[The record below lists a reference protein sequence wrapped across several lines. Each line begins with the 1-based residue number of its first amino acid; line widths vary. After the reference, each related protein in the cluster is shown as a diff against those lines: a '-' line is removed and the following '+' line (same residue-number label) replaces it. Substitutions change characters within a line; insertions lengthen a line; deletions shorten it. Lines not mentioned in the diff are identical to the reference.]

1 MAEQH
6 QQEDP
11 KKKHTPGV
19 AAKTWK
25 TFNRPN
31 AAAAATW
38 LNQPPAQQAGE
49 AFVGC
54 GPNGTVD
61 AYAFF

>member
-6 QQEDP
+6 QHEDP

-38 LNQPPAQQAGE
+38 LNEPPAQQGGE
-49 AFVGC
+49 AFV
-54 GPNGTVD
+54 
-61 AYAFF
+61 